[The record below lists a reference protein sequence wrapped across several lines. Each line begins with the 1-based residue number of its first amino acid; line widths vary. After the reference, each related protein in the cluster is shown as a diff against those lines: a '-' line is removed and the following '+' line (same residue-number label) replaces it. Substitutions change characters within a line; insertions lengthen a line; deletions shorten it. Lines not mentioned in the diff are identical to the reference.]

1 MKLYT
6 NPTCHYC
13 KKIKESLDSANI
25 QYEEVDA
32 SKNQVV
38 WNELVRITGIG
49 ITPTIIMQEDVW
61 IPNRDF
67 RSPEELINRIRHFE
81 NNPMKPLKFEERL
94 DQINNNVRNL
104 TLMLNQMQQTLTQLQ
119 QKQNGAPGFN
129 NQQAPSQVAKPQP
142 QQ

>member
-1 MKLYT
+1 
-6 NPTCHYC
+6 
-13 KKIKESLDSANI
+13 
-25 QYEEVDA
+25 
-32 SKNQVV
+32 
-38 WNELVRITGIG
+38 
-49 ITPTIIMQEDVW
+49 MQEDVW